1 MHPRVRE
8 FVDRADTRYGFDAP
22 VREFDDELRTAA
34 DAAAALDCSVAEI
47 ASSLVFLADGDPV
60 VVVVSGA
67 NRVDESK
74 LAATVG
80 VPPDTVEMADPETVR
95 ETTGWAIGGVPP
107 ICHERSVPVYVDETL
122 VDHAEVWAG
131 AGVPEALFSITPT
144 QLVDFADA
152 TPADIAE

>member
-8 FVDRADTRYGFDAP
+8 FVDRADERYGFDAP
-22 VREFDDELRTAA
+22 VEEFTDELRTAA
-34 DAAAALDCSVAEI
+34 DAADALDCSVAEI

-60 VVVVSGA
+60 VVVASGA

-74 LAATVG
+74 LAAAVG

-131 AGVPEALFSITPT
+131 AGVPEALFSISPAR
-144 QLVDFADA
+144 LVDFADA

>member
-8 FVDRADTRYGFDAP
+8 FVDRADARYGFDAS
-22 VREFDDELRTAA
+22 VREFDDELRTAV
-34 DAAAALDCSVAEI
+34 DAAEALDCSVAEI
-47 ASSLVFLADGDPV
+47 ASSLVFLADGNPV
-60 VVVVSGA
+60 VVIVSGA

-74 LAATVG
+74 LAAAVG

-122 VDHAEVWAG
+122 VDYAAVWAG
-131 AGVPEALFSITPT
+131 AGTPEALFSITPT
-144 QLVDFADA
+144 RLVEFADA
-152 TPADIAE
+152 TPADVTE

>member
-8 FVDRADTRYGFDAP
+8 FVDRADARYGFDAS
-22 VREFDDELRTAA
+22 VQEFDDELRTAA
-34 DAAAALDCSVAEI
+34 DAAEALDCSVAEI
-47 ASSLVFLADGDPV
+47 ASSLLFLADGDPV
-60 VVVVSGA
+60 VAIVSGA

-74 LAATVG
+74 LAAAVG

-122 VDHAEVWAG
+122 VDHAAVWAG
-131 AGVPEALFSITPT
+131 AGVPEALFSITPA